1 MIDRIFNLLER
12 LLGLAEG
19 GLTPR
24 ELAIL
29 AVILLLIAGGGM
41 LLYFRRLPV
50 AAKASGGSED
60 AAAPYRS
67 QPPVTIHVNGG
78 NSTSSVHVGGI
89 TAGAPPSEPP
99 SHPRANQVRSYR
111 QLRRIAALP
120 GDDEEFTV
128 S

>member
-1 MIDRIFNLLER
+1 MIDRAFNLVER

-24 ELAIL
+24 ELAFL
-29 AVILLLIAGGGM
+29 AVFLLLIGALGV
-41 LLYFRRLPV
+41 LLYVRRMPV
-50 AAKASGGSED
+50 AGKTRGGNVD

-67 QPPVTIHVNGG
+67 QPPVTIHVNG

-89 TAGAPPSEPP
+89 NAGAPPSEPP
-99 SHPRANQVRSYR
+99 RHSRASQVRSYR